1 MNNFRSTIMILYRSL
16 SIFLKQQHIIWKYIL
31 HKAWLDVLSDTVS
44 KKRGPRNRNDAICT
58 SRNSA
63 SCTSQKD
70 LKYFAIYSNL
80 IMYSIL
86 NDVNYAVNCSCY
98 LWTMDNKPKLCQ
110 VRGSNTVK
118 PSFQGTSS
126 ALHIE
131 TWIWNTATRRHLNNK
146 WKNHSKH
153 WICILLFLNWTRSE
167 SY

>member
-86 NDVNYAVNCSCY
+86 NDVKYAVNCSCY

-146 WKNHSKH
+146 WKKS
-153 WICILLFLNWTRSE
+153 
-167 SY
+167 

>member
-1 MNNFRSTIMILYRSL
+1 M
-16 SIFLKQQHIIWKYIL
+16 
-31 HKAWLDVLSDTVS
+31 HKAWLDVLSHTVS
-44 KKRGPRNRNDAICT
+44 KKQGPRNRKWCHLYIEKKCIMHGP
-58 SRNSA
+58 
-63 SCTSQKD
+63 KD

-80 IMYSIL
+80 IMYSML
-86 NDVNYAVNCSCY
+86 NDVKYAVNCSCY

-146 WKNHSKH
+146 WKNHRKH